1 MRKSLPNKKTLAVGH
16 HARKESWLKNRVLPL
31 PNPPLLPPILKALK
45 MADKLN
51 ELFDNLSAFPN
62 GWFLDLGDGF
72 PTINYSFSQ
81 ILVTRKW

>member
-1 MRKSLPNKKTLAVGH
+1 
-16 HARKESWLKNRVLPL
+16 
-31 PNPPLLPPILKALK
+31 

-81 ILVTRKW
+81 ILFGDAKVVTRLGCKVTTYLFLGIAIHL